1 MTMTARLKQ
10 VVSKNKKRYQDE
22 DFDLDLSY
30 IRDNIIAMGFPAE
43 KLEGVFRNHVDDVH
57 KFLEKKHGGHYKI
70 YNLCSER
77 QYDAKKFEN
86 RVAVYPFK
94 DHNPPKIDLIK
105 PFCEDVERWLSEH
118 PDNVAVIHCKAG
130 KGRTGVMVCSYLVH
144 SKIFSTAK
152 DALSFYSEK
161 RTKDLKGVTI
171 PSQRRYVEY
180 YSELVRTRAQYNPQT
195 LVLNSLEL
203 EPAPTFNGGTCS
215 PFFMLW
221 AAGAKMSKLYSS
233 PVLDVRKGC
242 PDPLHFSVSCPIPLH
257 GDIKVEVYNKP
268 KMMKKEKMFQFWFNT
283 FFVPP
288 CGGQGDVPHSN
299 GVAGGA
305 ELRVHNGDEE
315 RHKLVLYKE
324 DLDKAYKD
332 TQHSKFSRDFKVSLL
347 FVPRSHLSP
356 SAAAGAC
363 GDDPG
368 SDLDGHGSE
377 SDTTDDDD
385 WESQETTHV

>member
-203 EPAPTFNGGTCS
+203 EPAPTFNGGTCT

-221 AAGAKMSKLYSS
+221 SAGAKMSKLYSS
-233 PVLDVRKGC
+233 PVIDVRKGFSG
-242 PDPLHFSVSCPIPLH
+242 PLHFSMSCPIPLH

>member
-1 MTMTARLKQ
+1 
-10 VVSKNKKRYQDE
+10 
-22 DFDLDLSY
+22 
-30 IRDNIIAMGFPAE
+30 
-43 KLEGVFRNHVDDVH
+43 
-57 KFLEKKHGGHYKI
+57 
-70 YNLCSER
+70 
-77 QYDAKKFEN
+77 
-86 RVAVYPFK
+86 
-94 DHNPPKIDLIK
+94 
-105 PFCEDVERWLSEH
+105 
-118 PDNVAVIHCKAG
+118 
-130 KGRTGVMVCSYLVH
+130 
-144 SKIFSTAK
+144 
-152 DALSFYSEK
+152 
-161 RTKDLKGVTI
+161 GVTI

-203 EPAPTFNGGTCS
+203 EPVPTFNGGTCT

-221 AAGAKMSKLYSS
+221 SAGAKMSKLYSS
-233 PVLDVRKGC
+233 PVIDVRKGSSG
-242 PDPLHFSVSCPIPLH
+242 PLHFSVTCPIALH

-356 SAAAGAC
+356 STAAAGAC